1 MPIWRQPPQPQQRV
15 VKTIVISA
23 IQMSLSDTITIADI
37 ISKGI
42 AIPRAETLAIAD
54 SITTKDIGL
63 NKADTITIADLLA
76 KVSEF
81 NYSILDAIA
90 IADTISKAIGIPK
103 SDIIT
108 IADLADY
115 LKSISLSLSDT
126 VAISDSISKAIGL
139 DKADAVAIA
148 DLAEYLKAI
157 ALSLADSI
165 TIADSHSKE
174 IGQVH
179 ADTITIADLAAYLK
193 ALALY
198 LSDTISIAD
207 VLSKNIGITK
217 ADVIAITE
225 GTERIIGSAN
235 VSVEDVADI
244 DYFYLSKF
252 TAEKSGDV
260 TRIKVYCQGTLN
272 VKVAMYEDNAGEPG
286 DLMNAVDTAQAI
298 VDGWNEIVF
307 PATAIVQGTDYWLA
321 FNSG

>member
-1 MPIWRQPPQPQQRV
+1 MPIWRQPPQPQQRA
-15 VKTIVISA
+15 VKTIVVSA
-23 IQMSLSDTITIADI
+23 IQLSLSDTIAIVDAFSKVSEFNPSLADSIAIADV

-42 AIPRAETLAIAD
+42 AIPRAETLTIAD

-63 NKADTITIADLLA
+63 NKADAITIADLLA

-81 NYSILDAIA
+81 NYSILDAIT
-90 IADTISKAIGIPK
+90 IADAISKAIGIPK
-103 SDIIT
+103 SD
-108 IADLADY
+108 
-115 LKSISLSLSDT
+115 
-126 VAISDSISKAIGL
+126 
-139 DKADAVAIA
+139 
-148 DLAEYLKAI
+148 
-157 ALSLADSI
+157 
-165 TIADSHSKE
+165 
-174 IGQVH
+174 
-179 ADTITIADLAAYLK
+179 TITIVDLAAYLK

-198 LSDTISIAD
+198 LSDTISITD

-217 ADVIAITE
+217 ADIITITE
-225 GTERIIGSAN
+225 GTERIMGSAN

-252 TAEKSGDV
+252 TAERSGDV
-260 TRIKVYCQGTLN
+260 IRIKIYCQGTLN